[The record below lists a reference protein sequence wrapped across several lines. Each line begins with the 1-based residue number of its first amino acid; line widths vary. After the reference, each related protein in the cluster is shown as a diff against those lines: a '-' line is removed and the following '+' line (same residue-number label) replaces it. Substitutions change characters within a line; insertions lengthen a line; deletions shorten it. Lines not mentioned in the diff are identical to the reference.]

1 MTLKIC
7 LAGLGASLA
16 CSAVFAGPL
25 LSETFDDITTLAA
38 SGWVLTNNSTPPGT
52 PWFQGN
58 SAIFPAASGAPNSY
72 IAANYTSAEQGGI
85 VSNISNWLITPQ
97 MALANGETLNFA
109 LRLFGEGYL
118 DTVEVY
124 LSTNG
129 ASANVG
135 STDTSIGDFGL
146 LQSFASTSDT
156 GWMMKSLTLSGLGA
170 PVSGR
175 FAFRYT
181 ARSNDGDYVGIDSVL
196 VSAQAVPEPGTL
208 ALATL
213 GLGALAWRR
222 RSRGA
227 KLPSVDPVAI
237 S

>member
-1 MTLKIC
+1 MTIKIC

-25 LSETFDDITTLAA
+25 LSEGFDDITTLAA
-38 SGWVLTNNSTPPGT
+38 SGWVLTNNSAPPGT

-58 SAIFPAASGAPNSY
+58 PAIFPAASGASNSY
-72 IAANYTSAEQGGI
+72 IAANWTSAQPGGN
-85 VSNISNWLITPQ
+85 VSNWLITPQ
-97 MALANGETLNFA
+97 LALDNGETLNFA
-109 LRLFGEGYL
+109 LRLLGEGFL
-118 DTVEVY
+118 DTVDVY

-135 STDTSIGDFGL
+135 STDTSLGDFGVL
-146 LQSFASTSDT
+146 LQSFSSSVDT
-156 GWMMKSLTLSGLGA
+156 GWAMQSITLSGLGA
-170 PVSGR
+170 PTSGR
-175 FAFRYT
+175 FAFRYVARTNDT
-181 ARSNDGDYVGIDSVL
+181 AGDYVGIDSVS
-196 VSAQAVPEPGTL
+196 VSARAVPEPGTL

-227 KLPSVDPVAI
+227 KLPSADPVAI